1 MHHQQLHHH
10 QLVKMHH
17 QHYLHRQNRQ
27 LLMLLVVMQLVVV
40 AVMGVMAWLE
50 EAAGGNLVRTLD
62 SSGKC
67 ASGFKA
73 VRDLQLQTLSFEIF
87 NDAAFAGGLAPSFLG
102 ATQPSG

>member
-1 MHHQQLHHH
+1 MNMWLREKQNLDKPPSDITICSTSTRNNLIARQVKMHHQQLHHH

-62 SSGKC
+62 SSGK
-67 ASGFKA
+67 K
-73 VRDLQLQTLSFEIF
+73 
-87 NDAAFAGGLAPSFLG
+87 
-102 ATQPSG
+102 